1 MTEQIKQVI
10 EFHEKFLQTMETKPS
25 LLPLAEARLRY
36 ALGKEE
42 LDEYLEAAINNDV
55 VETLDSFADQ
65 LYILLGSIV
74 KHGMQDMIIPA
85 FNLVHE
91 NNMKKLGPDGKPIF
105 REDGKII
112 KPAGFEK
119 VELKTLFENE

>member
-25 LLPLAEARLRY
+25 LLPLAEARLSY

>member
-1 MTEQIKQVI
+1 MTEQIKMVV
-10 EFHEKFLQTMETKPS
+10 EFHEKFLQEMNTEPS
-25 LLPLAEARLRY
+25 LLPIEEARLRY

-42 LDEYLEAAINNDV
+42 LDEYLDAAVNDDI

-65 LYILLGSIV
+65 LYILIGSIV

-85 FNLVHE
+85 FELVHE
-91 NNMKKLGPDGKPIF
+91 NNMRKLGPDGKPIF

-112 KPAGFEK
+112 KPEGFEK
-119 VELKTLFENE
+119 VELKTLFK

>member
-1 MTEQIKQVI
+1 MTEQIKMVV
-10 EFHEKFLQTMETKPS
+10 EFHEKFLQNMNTEPS

-42 LDEYLEAAINNDV
+42 LDEYIEAAVENNL

-65 LYILLGSIV
+65 LYILIGSIV

-85 FNLVHE
+85 FNLVHA
-91 NNMKKLGPDGKPIF
+91 NNMNKLGSDGKPIF

-112 KPAGFEK
+112 KPEGFQK
-119 VELKTLFENE
+119 VELKTLFEK

>member
-1 MTEQIKQVI
+1 MKEQIKMVV
-10 EFHEKFLQTMETKPS
+10 EFHEKFLQDMKTEPS

-42 LDEYLEAAINNDV
+42 WDEYLEAIVENDL

-65 LYILLGSIV
+65 LYILIGSIV

-85 FNLVHE
+85 FDLVHA
-91 NNMKKLGPDGKPIF
+91 NNMNKLGPDGKPIF

-112 KPAGFEK
+112 KPEGFQK
-119 VELKTLFENE
+119 VELKTLFEK